1 MNRATT
7 AISWT
12 TGILLIYVVFASL
25 PVPFALVFGLFLI
38 VSGLF
43 VWMVITILKDP
54 HPSTRTFD
62 EYFYEDSDVR
72 RNTGRQA

>member
-1 MNRATT
+1 
-7 AISWT
+7 
-12 TGILLIYVVFASL
+12 
-25 PVPFALVFGLFLI
+25 VPFALVFGLFLI

-54 HPSTRTFD
+54 HPSSRTFD